1 MKRLPGKCGPEGKSE
16 PTVGEETI
24 QGESGW
30 PWKLG
35 VQRDIA
41 QMSIW
46 KPGFSLSE
54 KKNTNLEM
62 EKTRMNPAVL
72 ESNSIYWYG
81 FIDFN
86 I

>member
-1 MKRLPGKCGPEGKSE
+1 MAVRAHAGEKISSQECSLKGKSE
-16 PTVGEETI
+16 STLGEEKT

-35 VQRDIA
+35 VQRGIA

-54 KKNTNLEM
+54 NENTNLEM
-62 EKTRMNPAVL
+62 EKTRMNPVML
-72 ESNSIYWYG
+72 E
-81 FIDFN
+81 
-86 I
+86 